1 MWIKTTVPHL
11 LACIALSSTGWADEA
26 ADLAAAKS
34 QSAAMAKA
42 KTTLKAAVDKA
53 EQGLAG
59 SRAVSVT
66 PELKGGHAVAMVSL
80 LKGGKYT
87 SASEPLE

>member
-11 LACIALSSTGWADEA
+11 LACIALSSTSWADEA

-53 EQGLAG
+53 EQGSCGL
-59 SRAVSVT
+59 SRRQRYSRT
-66 PELKGGHAVAMVSL
+66 ERRSRRGHGVAPQ
-80 LKGGKYT
+80 GR
-87 SASEPLE
+87 

>member
-53 EQGLAG
+53 EQGSCGLAP
-59 SRAVSVT
+59 SA
-66 PELKGGHAVAMVSL
+66 L
-80 LKGGKYT
+80 L
-87 SASEPLE
+87 PN